1 MQQHDDVEV
10 VLDRPAVARLLVAAV
25 AEVLWVADHRQ
36 RQVAR
41 RLLVADADEIGGVL
55 ARVVGDEHALDVRHE
70 VARDAVE
77 HLGQRRRGVVRDD
90 EDADA
95 LPHAD
100 ECNAGRLRATIRY
113 LAIANCPRVVSAPS

>member
-1 MQQHDDVEV
+1 MVVTHQHPEN
-10 VLDRPAVARLLVAAV
+10 AGT
-25 AEVLWVADHRQ
+25 EIIG
-36 RQVAR
+36 
-41 RLLVADADEIGGVL
+41 DAI
-55 ARVVGDEHALDVRHE
+55 
-70 VARDAVE
+70 E
-77 HLGQRRRGVVRDD
+77 HLRERRGGVVRDD